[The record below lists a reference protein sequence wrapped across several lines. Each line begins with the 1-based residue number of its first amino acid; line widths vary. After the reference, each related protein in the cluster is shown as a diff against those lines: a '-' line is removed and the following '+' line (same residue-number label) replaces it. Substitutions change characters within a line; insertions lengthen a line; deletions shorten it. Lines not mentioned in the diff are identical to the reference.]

1 MEKLKRLIET
11 LQKRDDN
18 TTDETT
24 GSMKDCINNYR
35 SLFSLE
41 CSLFLSNL

>member
-18 TTDETT
+18 IDEPT
-24 GSMKDCINNYR
+24 GSIKDCISNYR
-35 SLFSLE
+35 FLLSLKDVSE
-41 CSLFLSNL
+41 